1 MRLSVKKI
9 LTCVL
14 VVICLFLVAFV
25 GAFLYGKM
33 RILEKQR
40 QEQAKIDSVKVENP
54 DMPEEYRELKADNQD
69 VCGWISIEGT
79 EISYP
84 ILQNANDNSYYLNHD
99 ASGAESESG
108 AIFIENYNSPD
119 FSDFLTVLYGNRMD
133 DGSMFGELLEYEDPA
148 FFEKHRNIR
157 IFLPDRTIE
166 YYIFATYVGDNSHLL
181 LKRDLSEIENRNKY
195 ISEIFKQRSMRNNL
209 DKAIEVSAENN
220 ILALS
225 TGYPSGSDS
234 RFIVQAVRK

>member
-9 LTCVL
+9 LTCIL
-14 VVICLFLVAFV
+14 AIICLFLAAFV
-25 GAFLYGKM
+25 GVYLYGKM
-33 RILEKQR
+33 RILEVQR
-40 QEQAKIDSVKVENP
+40 QEQAKIASVKVENP
-54 DMPEEYRELKADNQD
+54 DMPEEYRELKADNKD

-99 ASGAESESG
+99 VHGVESQSG
-108 AIFIENYNSPD
+108 AIFIENYNSSD

-148 FFEKHRNIR
+148 FFEKHRNIH

-181 LKRDLSEIENRNKY
+181 LKRDLSKEENKLKY

-209 DKAIEVSAENN
+209 DKTVELNAESN

-225 TGYPSGSDS
+225 TGYPSGNES